1 MNRIK
6 FLQWAATQGWKHGQ
20 PILNKA
26 YNYFFDKGKLPNP
39 KDILQRAKKLYDAGE
54 SSFKGWTPK
63 VIEGGKS
70 KKIKKASG
78 GIVDKALPKKSRDI

>member
-1 MNRIK
+1 M
-6 FLQWAATQGWKHGQ
+6 
-20 PILNKA
+20 
-26 YNYFFDKGKLPNP
+26 
-39 KDILQRAKKLYDAGE
+39 
-54 SSFKGWTPK
+54 PK